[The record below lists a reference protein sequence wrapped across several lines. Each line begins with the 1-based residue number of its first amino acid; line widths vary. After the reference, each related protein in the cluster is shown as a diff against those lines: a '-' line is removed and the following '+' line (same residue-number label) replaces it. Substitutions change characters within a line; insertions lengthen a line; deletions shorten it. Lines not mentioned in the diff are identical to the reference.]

1 MITHQSPAAHNPE
14 RVVLLGARGFIGAA
28 IHKELD
34 ARRIPSL
41 ALSSVDLNLAEAA
54 AADKLAAALKATDA
68 VVMLAALTPDKG
80 RDIPTLMKN
89 LAMMHNTCAAI
100 AKTGCAHMVY
110 FSHGAQPRRGSCAGA
125 APDADLWT
133 GRYPQLIRSQPLSPR
148 GAERRQDHAVRRRR
162 GDARS
167 HPRGRRR
174 RAHPA
179 LPAPPQHGNPQRR
192 HRNLAFLPR
201 GCRSRIQTVRQHR
214 RDRQDAARHSD
225 HPQALRRGQH
235 HQGVPGHPLHPA
247 RRRRSPR
254 ASRDAGEELMAEVD
268 LLRSLPRTKRNIQK
282 RAEDKDPFVIAK
294 SKEFGEEYWDGERKY
309 GYGGY
314 RYDGR
319 WRSVARDIIAH
330 FSLKPGMRVLDVGCG
345 KGFLV
350 KDLMLEC
357 PGLEA
362 FGLDISRYAL
372 MHCEKE
378 VIGRLHLGSAES
390 LPFPDRSFDCVLS
403 INTIHNL
410 HRPRAVVAMREIQ
423 RLSGGR
429 AFVQVDSYR
438 TTEQKEIALSWILTA
453 EFHDYP
459 EGWLKL
465 YAEAGY
471 TGDYYWTILE

>member
-1 MITHQSPAAHNPE
+1 MAY
-14 RVVLLGARGFIGAA
+14 RDFISL
-28 IHKELD
+28 IHT
-34 ARRIPSL
+34 S
-41 ALSSVDLNLAEAA
+41 
-54 AADKLAAALKATDA
+54 
-68 VVMLAALTPDKG
+68 
-80 RDIPTLMKN
+80 
-89 LAMMHNTCAAI
+89 
-100 AKTGCAHMVY
+100 
-110 FSHGAQPRRGSCAGA
+110 
-125 APDADLWT
+125 
-133 GRYPQLIRSQPLSPR
+133 
-148 GAERRQDHAVRRRR
+148 
-162 GDARS
+162 
-167 HPRGRRR
+167 
-174 RAHPA
+174 
-179 LPAPPQHGNPQRR
+179 
-192 HRNLAFLPR
+192 
-201 GCRSRIQTVRQHR
+201 
-214 RDRQDAARHSD
+214 
-225 HPQALRRGQH
+225 
-235 HQGVPGHPLHPA
+235 
-247 RRRRSPR
+247 
-254 ASRDAGEELMAEVD
+254 
-268 LLRSLPRTKRNIQK
+268 TKRDYLARVTQRDK
-282 RAEDKDPFVIAK
+282 ADVAEMAIKYDYD
-294 SKEFGEEYWDGERKY
+294 YWDGSRET

-314 RYDGR
+314 KYDGR
-319 WRSVARDIIAH
+319 WRKVADAMVAAYG
-330 FSLKPGMRVLDVGCG
+330 LKPGMRVLDVGCG

-410 HRPRAVVAMREIQ
+410 HRPRAVIAMREIQ

-438 TTEQKEIALSWILTA
+438 TSEQKEIALSWILTA